1 MCCNWTLDQKHPKKE
16 KILAESQQCI
26 QHLTPGWEWYHQPF
40 NVEISTTSFY
50 TKNNKIP
57 LKEILLF
64 FSQIHEMTSPTVWN
78 HPSDLIGFAQSK
90 QLSYDS
96 CDSCLMI
103 AITTFPN
110 SWDNLFRTAVTT
122 DLAAWPL
129 LIFSHLAKIKTNYW
143 NHLSLA
149 EILSFSATLSLTTLT
164 RNSKNN
170 LNLNIQFLAKS

>member
-1 MCCNWTLDQKHPKKE
+1 MLK
-16 KILAESQQCI
+16 SQQPAFI
-26 QHLTPGWEWYHQPF
+26 PKITRYTWKRSYYFLAKSMKWPLQQSEIIHLT
-40 NVEISTTSFY
+40 SLAS
-50 TKNNKIP
+50 
-57 LKEILLF
+57 
-64 FSQIHEMTSPTVWN
+64 
-78 HPSDLIGFAQSK
+78 AQSK
-90 QLSYDS
+90 QLSYDN

-164 RNSKNN
+164 RNSKNT

>member
-1 MCCNWTLDQKHPKKE
+1 MLK
-16 KILAESQQCI
+16 SQQPAFI
-26 QHLTPGWEWYHQPF
+26 PKITRYPWKRSYYFLAKSMKWPLQQSEIIHLT
-40 NVEISTTSFY
+40 SLAS
-50 TKNNKIP
+50 
-57 LKEILLF
+57 
-64 FSQIHEMTSPTVWN
+64 
-78 HPSDLIGFAQSK
+78 AQSK

-164 RNSKNN
+164 RNSKNT